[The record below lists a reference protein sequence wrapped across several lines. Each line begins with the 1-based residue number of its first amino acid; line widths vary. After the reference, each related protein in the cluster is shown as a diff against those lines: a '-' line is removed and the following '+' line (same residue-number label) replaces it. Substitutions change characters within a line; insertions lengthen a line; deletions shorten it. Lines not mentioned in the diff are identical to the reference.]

1 MLGRCSC
8 FQLLCFLK
16 KIFAGS
22 LMKIKRTNMKTLLT
36 FLSLF
41 LISCTCLAQEKRP
54 VKDEDGVFNY
64 GVSSLNSKIQVFLQ
78 PDEHTKSISPFNY
91 IPNDP
96 LGTVVFL
103 EDATTVDVTTR
114 IHKDSLKYYRYSLTD
129 NDTSVIASNESLTKV
144 DFVWN
149 QRSAHPG
156 YLTMNFGINNIAGK
170 KVTLQV
176 YSLLNV
182 NKVTTVIIYSKPI
195 KPAQLLNTALTTINE
210 GKKITYKGITFNKYK
225 SLPIKDGTT
234 ITDNG
239 KNIGIWLSM
248 KKTDLDFIYN
258 IYVVHRNKDGQ
269 QITLQANNWTYN
281 SVDGA
286 PAYFIDYNYLKQPG
300 DYEILIAPGKLTLE
314 QLKSGEI
321 QTTKFSFKV
330 LPAPTV
336 YSAGELVLIIFTI
349 VSVIAA
355 IALVIIYLIRKKSK
369 ARLMLAD
376 LRADAAGSE
385 LNMVRSQLNPHFVFN
400 ALSGIQSL
408 INKNEVERANNYLS
422 KFAGLT
428 RHVLSDSPMISVR
441 DEINLLSDYLA
452 MEQLRFS
459 FQYQVNANGDVN
471 DNIEIP
477 VMLIQPFVENAVKHG
492 VMPLKGTGEINIRF
506 TKHGNDLK
514 VTITDNGK
522 GFDANKNYT
531 GLGLKLSKKR
541 IDLLNQTFK
550 ECPIK
555 LEINST
561 GSKTSVVILL
571 TQWL

>member
-1 MLGRCSC
+1 
-8 FQLLCFLK
+8 
-16 KIFAGS
+16 
-22 LMKIKRTNMKTLLT
+22 MKTLLT

-41 LISCTCLAQEKRP
+41 LISCTCLAQEKLPLR
-54 VKDEDGVFNY
+54 DQSGQMATF
-64 GVSSLNSKIQVFLQ
+64 GVSSLNSKIQIFLQ
-78 PDEHTKSISPFNY
+78 ADEHTKSISPFNY

-103 EDATTVDVTTR
+103 EGATTVNVTTR
-114 IHKDSLKYYRYSLTD
+114 IHKDSLKYYRYSITE
-129 NDTSVIASNESLTKV
+129 NDSSIIKSNQSLTKV
-144 DFVWN
+144 DFVWVKG
-149 QRSAHPG
+149 SDLPG
-156 YLTMNFGINNIAGK
+156 YLTMNFGVSNTAGK
-170 KVTLQV
+170 KVTLKV
-176 YSLLNV
+176 YSLLDV
-182 NKVTTVIIYSKPI
+182 NKVTNVVIYNKPI
-195 KPAQLLNTALTTINE
+195 KTAKLLKTALTTINE
-210 GKKITYKGITFNKYK
+210 GKKITYNGFTYNKYK

-258 IYVVHRNKDGQ
+258 IYVVHHNKDGQ
-269 QITLQANNWTYN
+269 RITLQTSNWTYN
-281 SVDGA
+281 SVDGG

-314 QLKSGEI
+314 QLNSGKI
-321 QTTKFSFKV
+321 QTAKFSFKV
-330 LPAPTV
+330 LPAPMV
-336 YSAGELVLIIFTI
+336 YSTGELVLIIFI
-349 VSVIAA
+349 IASVIAT
-355 IALVIIYLIRKKSK
+355 IALVIIYLMRRKSK
-369 ARLMLAD
+369 AKLMLAD

-428 RHVLSDSPMISVR
+428 RHVLSDSAMISVG

-459 FQYQVNANGDVN
+459 FQYQVDAGEDVN
-471 DNIEIP
+471 DNVEIP

-492 VMPLKGTGEINIRF
+492 IMPLKGTGEITVRF
-506 TKHGNDLK
+506 AKHNNDLK

-522 GFDANKNYT
+522 GFDANKSYT

-555 LEINST
+555 LEVNST